1 MTLSKEEETAVSRYY
16 DELSLHHSKCS
27 DTFGKMVEKLHEL
40 GLAKVDVSRSEV
52 ALLF

>member
-1 MTLSKEEETAVSRYY
+1 MEKVRGSSPLDSILVRVMG
-16 DELSLHHSKCS
+16 H
-27 DTFGKMVEKLHEL
+27 FRKMVEKLHEL